1 MIDVFKSPKLRITAF
16 LMGFAFIGR
25 DQELHFETFLEY
37 SFDVNMT
44 PLLAVTLSYYG
55 LSYNAAALPG
65 NLFINNT
72 INGLVET
79 LAYTVLMFSMPF
91 IGRRKLTSGTFLLG
105 GVIILLC
112 AILLE
117 FANGRQSMLD
127 AAQWLSF
134 IGKFFV
140 SGCFG
145 LVVYDFGFKFH

>member
-16 LMGFAFIGR
+16 LIGFAFIGR
-25 DQELHFETFLEY
+25 DIIYLRLILWSIRQTVSYCKIFPK
-37 SFDVNMT
+37 S
-44 PLLAVTLSYYG
+44 PKAVTLSYYG

-145 LVVYDFGFKFH
+145 

>member
-25 DQELHFETFLEY
+25 ISNLIFKTLSREI
-37 SFDVNMT
+37 SIFDVNLI
-44 PLLAVTLSYYG
+44 PCLAVTLSYYG

-117 FANGRQSMLD
+117 FANGRQSMLA

-145 LVVYDFGFKFH
+145 

>member
-1 MIDVFKSPKLRITAF
+1 MILCSQREISEIILKSPK
-16 LMGFAFIGR
+16 
-25 DQELHFETFLEY
+25 
-37 SFDVNMT
+37 
-44 PLLAVTLSYYG
+44 AVTLSYYG

-105 GVIILLC
+105 GVIILIC
-112 AILLE
+112 AVLLE
-117 FANGRQSMLD
+117 FANGRQAMLD

-145 LVVYDFGFKFH
+145 